1 MKFGAMNNPLKPI
14 IEEIKFIGKSDF
26 DFIELTVEAPLTI
39 KKLLQNKKKIMNI
52 LSSYKLEIMAHAPCF
67 VYTADFYESIRK
79 ASQKEILD
87 SLDLVHD
94 FGIKK
99 VVIHPSYIHGLGKHL
114 DEKGKEEV
122 KKIGYEFLSK
132 LYEKANGLDIILCL
146 ENMMPE
152 GRWLFDP
159 EEFKPILKDFKK
171 MKLTLDIGHAN
182 ITGKNISLR
191 FIELFGKRIGH
202 IHISDNFGL
211 RDNHLP
217 LGCGRIHFEK
227 IFSALKKTGYN
238 DSMTLEIFSKDTD
251 YLVLSLKKAR
261 EIWKKV

>member
-1 MKFGAMNNPLKPI
+1 MSQPLVLGIHCGHDSGAAIVKGTKIIAAVTEERFTRIKHYGYLPLKS
-14 IEEIKFIGKSDF
+14 IEYC
-26 DFIELTVEAPLTI
+26 LHEA
-39 KKLLQNKKKIMNI
+39 N
-52 LSSYKLEIMAHAPCF
+52 
-67 VYTADFYESIRK
+67 ADIND
-79 ASQKEILD
+79 LD
-87 SLDLVHD
+87 ALAIAQIS
-94 FGIKK
+94 F
-99 VVIHPSYIHGLGKHL
+99 
-114 DEKGKEEV
+114 
-122 KKIGYEFLSK
+122 
-132 LYEKANGLDIILCL
+132 
-146 ENMMPE
+146 
-152 GRWLFDP
+152 P